1 MSEKKLITVVVPVYN
16 TGELLREC
24 VDSILAQTYKNL
36 EIILVDDGS
45 TDSSGEICDQYSLK
59 DSRISVYHQKNSG
72 QASARNYAL
81 SIARGE
87 YVGFVDSDDYIAPN
101 MYETMVDS
109 LERNDADIVVCGR
122 LMVRGE
128 VATVA
133 QMFHMD
139 KETVFENR
147 EAVERFFTYKRV
159 DSSPTDKLYK
169 RDIISDIKFPL
180 GYICEDIPFVYD
192 AISRANKVV
201 HCGHEFYYYRVR
213 EGSTSRSG
221 FSVRGMGLY
230 YNAKTVYD
238 KSIVEYPELKQEIE
252 FFLVQKSSGSR
263 LPYCFDKFQIPGDGN
278 G

>member
-1 MSEKKLITVVVPVYN
+1 M
-16 TGELLREC
+16 
-24 VDSILAQTYKNL
+24 
-36 EIILVDDGS
+36 
-45 TDSSGEICDQYSLK
+45 
-59 DSRISVYHQKNSG
+59 YHQKNSG
-72 QASARNYAL
+72 QAGARNYAL

-139 KETVFENR
+139 KETVFENS
-147 EAVERFFTYKRV
+147 EAIERFFTYKRV

-230 YNAKTVYD
+230 YNAKTVYE

-252 FFLVQKSSGSR
+252 FFWYKNLLVLAYRIALTNSKSREGEMVNSEIRRDIKKICSNKILKKKYKFFARTVSMRIQKLAVR
-263 LPYCFDKFQIPGDGN
+263 IGN
-278 G
+278 LLGIKVG

>member
-87 YVGFVDSDDYIAPN
+87 YIGFVDSDDYIAPN

-139 KETVFENR
+139 KETVFENS

-169 RDIISDIKFPL
+169 
-180 GYICEDIPFVYD
+180 
-192 AISRANKVV
+192 
-201 HCGHEFYYYRVR
+201 
-213 EGSTSRSG
+213 
-221 FSVRGMGLY
+221 
-230 YNAKTVYD
+230 
-238 KSIVEYPELKQEIE
+238 
-252 FFLVQKSSGSR
+252 
-263 LPYCFDKFQIPGDGN
+263 
-278 G
+278 